1 MASSKPDTPAATP
14 VAATPAAT
22 PAGQAAANLAGEERD
37 TSLPMS
43 QKIPKKVSSD
53 AMTRKIPKKVSDDRP
68 LTKEQ
73 EAELMVKVRHF
84 GKITAAAAAEFAN
97 MGPTD
102 ELMRRMAT
110 EVIQVPLLL
119 DPGYDPTAG
128 NHRDISTTVNPIF
141 LHCLNESPAFNELR
155 RTDVDMILRQ
165 TVAVPLLLRLLP
177 GLDEDEW
184 WTTGA
189 RLELA
194 WILLAMTRSYE
205 YGVLVPEKGPNG
217 EWVSTF
223 IERIAHNALNP
234 AFIEEH
240 AGVEGWCTNEGMLGE
255 HRLWG
260 LSMLYYALEKNQKWF
275 LSMERLGICQRDE
288 PRLAKCEPQDT
299 RLLRN
304 SCECWVSSV
313 DPEGEMWEGVGDVD

>member
-1 MASSKPDTPAATP
+1 MEQVKHSWKQTADR
-14 VAATPAAT
+14 
-22 PAGQAAANLAGEERD
+22 AAALGDMAPND
-37 TSLPMS
+37 
-43 QKIPKKVSSD
+43 
-53 AMTRKIPKKVSDDRP
+53 
-68 LTKEQ
+68 
-73 EAELMVKVRHF
+73 
-84 GKITAAAAAEFAN
+84 EF
-97 MGPTD
+97 MD
-102 ELMRRMAT
+102 RMAN
-110 EVIQVPLLL
+110 EVIRVPLLL
-119 DPGYDPTAG
+119 DPGYDPTG
-128 NHRDISTTVNPIF
+128 GEHHNMSNTVNPIF
-141 LHCLNESPAFNELR
+141 LFCLNDSPAFNDLR
-155 RTDVDMILRQ
+155 RTDVDMISRQ

-177 GLDEDEW
+177 GLDDDEW

-205 YGVLVPEKGPNG
+205 YGVLVPEKGPNA

-223 IERIAHNALNP
+223 IARIAHNSLNP
-234 AFIEEH
+234 AFTDEH
-240 AGVEGWCTNEGMLGE
+240 AGVEGWLTNEGMLGE

-260 LSMLYYALEKNQKWF
+260 LSMLYYALEKNQEWF
-275 LSMERLGICQRDE
+275 LSMEELAICQRDE